1 MGRYNI
7 DLHDV
12 SLLAITI
19 VEIGAVESVIFLTY
33 LNEGAIANVTLT
45 PDGN

>member
-12 SLLAITI
+12 SLLTITI
-19 VEIGAVESVIFLTY
+19 VEIGAVESVIFLTN